1 MFYQVVE
8 EKCKEGIKPRYSKN
22 QRIDDIELYDLMN
35 DFKEHRYEIRD
46 ELKKKYY
53 EFFDYNLFGKKIEL
67 YFLNLDKIR

>member
-1 MFYQVVE
+1 MFYKVVE
-8 EKCKEGIKPRYSKN
+8 EICKEGIKPRYSKN

-67 YFLNLDKIR
+67 YFLNLDKIK